1 MNDLEDPFDQIEP
14 RSNRHYPTLLL
25 SRGNLRIFG
34 EGPCGALDRDAIM
47 LTSPQ
52 ARTLLRGG
60 GFELLRTD
68 FRFIVPRALWYS
80 GTRSLP
86 QVYLTVC

>member
-1 MNDLEDPFDQIEP
+1 MNDLEEPFDQIEP

-52 ARTLLRGG
+52 ARTLLRGVDLNSCAQISG
-60 GFELLRTD
+60 LLFRVHFGTQELALCRK
-68 FRFIVPRALWYS
+68 FI
-80 GTRSLP
+80 
-86 QVYLTVC
+86 